1 MYRNFTKL
9 FYSNI
14 SLQLIFIVDV
24 VRVNKPIQGD
34 QNENK
39 LLSSLGLW
47 KPMCIQRYLK
57 LINRLPNPSGSLFA
71 NLLSTAIVSANC
83 KVEKVTGSAR
93 KIRVYVV
100 ASNTASHLLLTMAS
114 HLNLSMARG
123 VTSPINAHHTW
134 LVKLFSFNL
143 ICMKII

>member
-39 LLSSLGLW
+39 LLSSLWLW

-83 KVEKVTGSAR
+83 KVREGDRISEKDTCVCGC
-93 KIRVYVV
+93 
-100 ASNTASHLLLTMAS
+100 L
-114 HLNLSMARG
+114 
-123 VTSPINAHHTW
+123 
-134 LVKLFSFNL
+134 
-143 ICMKII
+143 